1 VTCDDNLLSNFITFD
16 AFADELSA
24 FDPWAGDLGDSCV
37 PNVGTHGGDTVLP
50 DNSLEDWQRFLQNPQ
65 EPLACVSD
73 SDPAYQLGCN
83 RSPSDDC
90 TESLGGLVFP
100 SVSSASS
107 PPNTSLPLYISSP
120 PALQADYPQHS
131 LGPFADDA
139 GHSFSRIDYTSSGTT
154 PSYLHPESDGISFFW
169 PSSLPCTNFQ
179 PSATTS
185 TSFTAS
191 PFAES
196 PQTPSNLLSPSIP
209 STTSSSC
216 PPLSNL
222 STTCSPTPDLR
233 TPDSSQPIALSTKI
247 KPATP
252 REFITRPVVK
262 ASRPR
267 LKAQL
272 TSTPL
277 FDCPFRGCGMSYHR
291 QIDFSVHISTTHEF
305 HCELGCPRS
314 FTTRRGRERHYQ
326 VDVHAE
332 PGSATMKYQCGG
344 CGRQTSA
351 TRRDNHLRHLKRCKK
366 RIMAQYIC
374 HCGHPP
380 TTDKEDHMHHVDNC
394 KGKAGRPKGQRV

>member
-1 VTCDDNLLSNFITFD
+1 VTCDDSFLSSFTNAD
-16 AFADELSA
+16 AFADGFSA

-37 PNVGTHGGDTVLP
+37 PNVGAHGGNTVLLDDP
-50 DNSLEDWQRFLQNPQ
+50 LEDCQRFPQNPE

-83 RSPSDDC
+83 RLPSDDF
-90 TESLGGLVFP
+90 TESLDDLVFP

-107 PPNTSLPLYISSP
+107 PPNTSLPLYISLPS
-120 PALQADYPQHS
+120 ALQAGYPQHS
-131 LGPFADDA
+131 LGSFADDA
-139 GHSFSRIDYTSSGTT
+139 GLSFSETDYTGSGTT
-154 PSYLHPESDGISFFW
+154 PSYLHPENNGISFFSR
-169 PSSLPCTNFQ
+169 PSLPYTNFQ
-179 PSATTS
+179 SSATTS

-196 PQTPSNLLSPSIP
+196 PQTLSNLFSPSI
-209 STTSSSC
+209 TSSPC
-216 PPLSNL
+216 PLLSEL

-233 TPDSSQPIALSTKI
+233 TPDSSQPIAVFTKI
-247 KPATP
+247 KPATL
-252 REFITRPVVK
+252 REPITRPVVK
-262 ASRPR
+262 ASRRR

-277 FDCPFRGCGMSYHR
+277 FDCPFSGCELSYHR
-291 QIDFSVHISTTHEF
+291 QIDFSDHISTTHEF

-351 TRRDNHLRHLKRCKK
+351 PRRDNHRRHLKICKK